1 MNQEKELTISSKRIY
16 DGKIIRLR
24 VDTVELSD
32 QKYSKREIIEHP
44 GGVGI
49 LVIHQDRI
57 LLVKQFRKAIDRM
70 VIEIPAGKLD
80 YQEEAQTCATREL
93 REETGV
99 VVDKLIH
106 LGDIYPSVGYTT
118 EKIGLYFSDS
128 FHAIGDQDLDEDE
141 SVEIL
146 WLDRRQFESQLIQGE
161 IQDAKT
167 IAAYS
172 LAKMKGLIV

>member
-1 MNQEKELTISSKRIY
+1 MKQEKEVTISSKRIY
-16 DGKIIRLR
+16 DGKIIKLR

-57 LLVKQFRKAIDRM
+57 LLVKQYRKAVGRM
-70 VIEIPAGKLD
+70 VVEIPAGKLD
-80 YQEEAQTCATREL
+80 YQEEAETCASREL

-99 VVDKLIH
+99 LVDQLIH
-106 LGDIYPSVGYTT
+106 LGDIFPSVGYTT

-128 FHAIGDQDLDEDE
+128 IASVGEQDLDEDE
-141 SVEIL
+141 TVEIM
-146 WLDRRQFESQLIQGE
+146 WLNKAEMESQICQGQ

>member
-1 MNQEKELTISSKRIY
+1 MKQEKEVTISSKRIY
-16 DGKIIRLR
+16 DGKIIKLR
-24 VDTVELSD
+24 VDTVELAD

-49 LVIHQDRI
+49 LVIDQGCI
-57 LLVKQFRKAIDRM
+57 LLVKQYRKAIGRM

-80 YQEEAQTCATREL
+80 YQEDPELCAIREL

-99 VVDKLIH
+99 VVRQLTHI
-106 LGDIYPSVGYTT
+106 GDIYPSVGYTT
-118 EKIGLYFSDS
+118 EKIGLYFSNS
-128 FHAIGDQDLDEDE
+128 LQSIGEQDLDEDE
-141 SVEIL
+141 AVEMI
-146 WLDRRQFESQLIQGE
+146 WLDRRDFEAEIRQGH